1 MKEGCGLMP
10 SSPLSQTLPSLL
22 LTTLVS
28 KETNV
33 PQHPLVENTYQLT
46 NQIIAIDKLVFND
59 VLQLISHSTQWNGRI
74 LTNVFLRLIN
84 ESSSDAAIRNHGNQS
99 VFSTAKNLIVSIDF
113 VFLIINDYETI

>member
-1 MKEGCGLMP
+1 MP

-84 ESSSDAAIRNHGNQS
+84 ESSIDAAICNHGNQS
-99 VFSTAKNLIVSIDF
+99 VFSTTKNLIVSVDF
-113 VFLIINDYETI
+113 VNDCETM